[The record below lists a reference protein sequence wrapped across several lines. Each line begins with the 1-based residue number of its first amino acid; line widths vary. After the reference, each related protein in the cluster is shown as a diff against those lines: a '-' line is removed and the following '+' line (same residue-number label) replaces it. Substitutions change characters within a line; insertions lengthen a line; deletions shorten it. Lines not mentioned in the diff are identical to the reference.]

1 MTANGSELR
10 AYDRSMKGA
19 WDRFVGIA
27 KNGNF
32 IFLRDY
38 MDYHQ
43 DRFADHSIMFYLD
56 GALVGCLPANRADR
70 TLYSHQ
76 GLTYGGLLMHPDM
89 RLEHASLFV
98 SMLIAWL
105 AKAGFDSLV
114 YSPAPYLYHRAPSDE
129 DLIAIVFAGGRMN
142 GAKATCAIRTGA
154 GRIPPSQNRRQDL
167 RLFDKAGLAV
177 ERSHD
182 FHGFMKL
189 CELHLAR
196 RFSAIPVHTAAEIG
210 SLAARFPD
218 NIRLYAVHSGAR
230 MVGGVI
236 LYVNAACAKIQYAA
250 HDDFGREN
258 CAVTAIYDYI
268 ATRVLQPDT
277 WLEFGHS
284 VGSDGRFNE
293 GVYKYKESL
302 GARTVLQASYL
313 VNFAGTRPANP

>member
-1 MTANGSELR
+1 
-10 AYDRSMKGA
+10 
-19 WDRFVGIA
+19 
-27 KNGNF
+27 
-32 IFLRDY
+32 
-38 MDYHQ
+38 
-43 DRFADHSIMFYLD
+43 
-56 GALVGCLPANRADR
+56 
-70 TLYSHQ
+70 
-76 GLTYGGLLMHPDM
+76 
-89 RLEHASLFV
+89 
-98 SMLIAWL
+98 
-105 AKAGFDSLV
+105 
-114 YSPAPYLYHRAPSDE
+114 
-129 DLIAIVFAGGRMN
+129 MN

-167 RLFDKAGLAV
+167 RLFDKAGPAV

-236 LYVNAACAKIQYAA
+236 LYANAACAKIQYAA

-268 ATRVLQPDT
+268 ATRVLNRILGSSSVIQLDQTAGSTRVYTNIKRASERELFCKLVT
-277 WLEFGHS
+277 W
-284 VGSDGRFNE
+284 
-293 GVYKYKESL
+293 
-302 GARTVLQASYL
+302 
-313 VNFAGTRPANP
+313 